1 MKVALL
7 GDTMLGR
14 LVADRLA
21 ATPRAQLFSG
31 EVVAI
36 IHEADLTVM
45 NLECAVS
52 DRGEPW
58 PDRFKRFWFRAPP
71 VAIETLTQL
80 GVSCVT
86 LANNHAMDFGTVALL
101 DTLDL
106 LDAAG
111 IAVIGAGPTEVAS
124 RRPAVLD
131 RAGMRIAIAG
141 FADHPADFAAGP
153 NEPGIAYANLRRGV
167 PGWLTETV
175 ATVEA
180 DIVLVTPHWGPN
192 MVTEPVPHVRRA
204 AAALLEAGA
213 TLIAGHSAHVFHGVA
228 DGVLF
233 DLGDLID
240 DYAVDPRLRNNL
252 TLLFLVTFEGARP
265 TRVEA
270 VPLAID
276 HCHTRLADAREAA
289 WITRRFRRACG
300 DLGTEVAEHAGRLVV
315 EWGSSA
321 A

>member
-167 PGWLTETV
+167 RGGSP
-175 ATVEA
+175 
-180 DIVLVTPHWGPN
+180 
-192 MVTEPVPHVRRA
+192 RR
-204 AAALLEAGA
+204 LPL
-213 TLIAGHSAHVFHGVA
+213 S
-228 DGVLF
+228 
-233 DLGDLID
+233 
-240 DYAVDPRLRNNL
+240 
-252 TLLFLVTFEGARP
+252 RP
-265 TRVEA
+265 TSSSSPR
-270 VPLAID
+270 
-276 HCHTRLADAREAA
+276 T
-289 WITRRFRRACG
+289 G
-300 DLGTEVAEHAGRLVV
+300 DRTWSQNLFPMSAGRQLR
-315 EWGSSA
+315 SSKRA
-321 A
+321 QP

>member
-1 MKVALL
+1 M
-7 GDTMLGR
+7 
-14 LVADRLA
+14 
-21 ATPRAQLFSG
+21 
-31 EVVAI
+31 
-36 IHEADLTVM
+36 
-45 NLECAVS
+45 
-52 DRGEPW
+52 
-58 PDRFKRFWFRAPP
+58 
-71 VAIETLTQL
+71 
-80 GVSCVT
+80 
-86 LANNHAMDFGTVALL
+86 
-101 DTLDL
+101 
-106 LDAAG
+106 
-111 IAVIGAGPTEVAS
+111 
-124 RRPAVLD
+124 
-131 RAGMRIAIAG
+131 
-141 FADHPADFAAGP
+141 
-153 NEPGIAYANLRRGV
+153 
-167 PGWLTETV
+167 
-175 ATVEA
+175 
-180 DIVLVTPHWGPN
+180 
-192 MVTEPVPHVRRA
+192 
-204 AAALLEAGA
+204 
-213 TLIAGHSAHVFHGVA
+213 IAGHSAHVFHGVA